1 MSIKKSRNDDKKYT
15 DEELILQFQKGNER
29 AYLELVNRF
38 KDRLLNFVFGYVHS
52 REIAEDIVQDTFLKL
67 YTSANMYREIAK
79 FSTWIFT
86 IAGNL
91 AKTELR
97 KRNRRRIYSLS
108 DMGFQDKDYD
118 IPSES
123 DVPEK
128 NIDSKYEIK
137 YILQAIHQLDEPF
150 KSTLILRDIQE
161 LSYDEMSKII
171 DVSIGTIKSRINRG
185 RLKLQKI
192 LKIKIKE

>member
-1 MSIKKSRNDDKKYT
+1 MNNNKKYT

-52 REIAEDIVQDTFLKL
+52 KESAEDIVQDTFLKL
-67 YTSANMYREIAK
+67 YTSADMYKEIAK

-86 IAGNL
+86 IAANL

-97 KRNRRRIYSLS
+97 KRKRRKIFSIS
-108 DMGFQDKDYD
+108 DMGFDDKDYE

-123 DVPEK
+123 NVPEK
-128 NIDSKYEIK
+128 SISSKHQMK
-137 YILQAIHQLDEPF
+137 YILKAVHQLEEPF

-161 LSYDEMSKII
+161 LSYEEVSNIV
-171 DVSIGTIKSRINRG
+171 DVSIGTVKSRINRG

-192 LKIKIKE
+192 LKNLSK

>member
-1 MSIKKSRNDDKKYT
+1 MNSNKKYT
-15 DEELILQFQKGNER
+15 DEELIFQFQKGNER

-52 REIAEDIVQDTFLKL
+52 KETAEDIVQDTFLKL
-67 YTSANMYREIAK
+67 YTSADMYKEIAK

-86 IAGNL
+86 IAANL

-97 KRNRRRIYSLS
+97 KRKRRKIFSIT
-108 DMGFQDKDYD
+108 DMGFDDKDYE

-123 DVPEK
+123 NAPEK
-128 NIDSKYEIK
+128 NITSKHQIK
-137 YILQAIHQLDEPF
+137 YILKAIHQLEEPF
-150 KSTLILRDIQE
+150 KTVLILRDIQE
-161 LSYDEMSKII
+161 LSYEEVSNIV
-171 DVSIGTIKSRINRG
+171 DVSIGTVKSRINRG

-192 LKIKIKE
+192 LKNLNK

>member
-1 MSIKKSRNDDKKYT
+1 MNNNKKYT

-52 REIAEDIVQDTFLKL
+52 KESAEDIVQDTFLKL
-67 YTSANMYREIAK
+67 YTSANMYKEIAK

-86 IAGNL
+86 IAANL

-97 KRNRRRIYSLS
+97 KRNRRKIFSLS
-108 DMGFQDKDYD
+108 DMGFDSKEYE
-118 IPSES
+118 IPSET

-128 NIDSKYEIK
+128 NTNSKHQIDD
-137 YILQAIHQLDEPF
+137 ILKAVHQLEEPF

-161 LSYDEMSKII
+161 LSYEEVSKIV
-171 DVSIGTIKSRINRG
+171 DVSIGTVKSRINRG
-185 RLKLQKI
+185 RLKLQKL
-192 LKIKIKE
+192 LKKKKN

>member
-1 MSIKKSRNDDKKYT
+1 LNNNKKYT

-52 REIAEDIVQDTFLKL
+52 KESAEDIVQDTFLKL
-67 YTSANMYREIAK
+67 YTSANMYKEIAK

-86 IAGNL
+86 IAANL

-97 KRNRRRIYSLS
+97 KRNRRKIFSLS
-108 DMGFQDKDYD
+108 DMGFDSKEYE
-118 IPSES
+118 IPSET

-128 NIDSKYEIK
+128 NTNSKHQIDD
-137 YILQAIHQLDEPF
+137 ILKAVHQLEEPF

-161 LSYDEMSKII
+161 LSYEEVSKIV
-171 DVSIGTIKSRINRG
+171 DVSIGTVKSRINRG
-185 RLKLQKI
+185 RLKLQKL
-192 LKIKIKE
+192 LKKKKN